1 VISMPSNVAAA
12 LASASYRTAILINLP
27 GTGFKVTDNHKPI
40 TYAGVT
46 YSPGDQAL
54 LGASSVQRTTSL
66 SSSSYQIKFAGADR
80 TAYQEYVD
88 DAHFGEEASVYLA
101 FLDDEYELLSS
112 TSVIKLYAGLVDTWQ
127 FDETKTKSD
136 FTIKL
141 TSHWAAFEVVTG
153 RFTNTSSQ
161 EEYYPNDTIFQYS
174 QQEKLP
180 IKWGQ

>member
-1 VISMPSNVAAA
+1 MITMPSNVASA
-12 LASASYRTAILINLP
+12 LASASYRTAVLINLP

-40 TYAGVT
+40 TYDGVT
-46 YSPGDQAL
+46 YAPDDQSL
-54 LGASSVQRTTSL
+54 LGTSSVQRSTSI
-66 SSSSYQIKFAGADR
+66 SASSYQISFAGADR

-88 DAHFGEEASVYLA
+88 NAHFGEEASIYLA
-101 FLDDEYELLSS
+101 FLDEDYELLSS
-112 TSVIKLYAGLVDTWQ
+112 DSVIKIYAGLVDTWQ

-153 RFTNTSSQ
+153 RFTNTASQ
-161 EEYYPNDTIFQYS
+161 EEYYSGDTLFQYS

>member
-1 VISMPSNVAAA
+1 MISMPSNVAAA
-12 LASASYRTAILINLP
+12 LASANYRTAILINLP
-27 GTGFKVTDNHKPI
+27 GTGFKVTDNHKEL
-40 TYAGVT
+40 TYDGVT
-46 YSPGDQAL
+46 YKPDDQAL
-54 LGASSVQRTTSL
+54 LGASSVQRTNAL
-66 SSSSYQIKFAGADR
+66 SSSPYQIKFAGADR

-88 DAHFGEEASVYLA
+88 DAHFGKDAFIYLA
-101 FLDDEYELLSS
+101 FLDDDYALLSA
-112 TSVIKLYAGLVDTWQ
+112 TSVIQIYAGLVDTWQ

-180 IKWGQ
+180 MKWGQ